1 MPRSSNEVLT
11 RVAFRVVLAAFR
23 LRLRNVNTYE
33 DRDRVLALYAPLA
46 LLMLP
51 AVWLVAIL
59 IGYMFMFWGIQ
70 PRPLYDLFSLSGS
83 SLFTLGFTQSSG
95 FVSLFLEFSEAA
107 FGLTM
112 IALLIA
118 YLPTMYSAFSK
129 REAMV
134 TLLEVRAGKPPS
146 PVELLSR
153 AHRIRGLDFLTD
165 LWEDWEVWFAEVEE
179 SHTSLA
185 ALVFFRS
192 PQPNLSWITAAGVIL
207 DTAALLA
214 STVDAPNNPQAQLMI
229 RAGYVA
235 LRRIADYF
243 AIDYDPEPAPDDLIS
258 ISRQEFE
265 AVYEQLEANGVPLR
279 PDRDQAW
286 RDFNG
291 WRINYDRVLLA
302 LAALTMA
309 PYALW
314 VSDRSLPRGTM
325 YRRRNRLSNS
335 NGISNNNGSGG
346 R

>member
-1 MPRSSNEVLT
+1 P
-11 RVAFRVVLAAFR
+11 
-23 LRLRNVNTYE
+23 NT
-33 DRDRVLALYAPLA
+33 
-46 LLMLP
+46 
-51 AVWLVAIL
+51 
-59 IGYMFMFWGIQ
+59 
-70 PRPLYDLFSLSGS
+70 
-83 SLFTLGFTQSSG
+83 
-95 FVSLFLEFSEAA
+95 
-107 FGLTM
+107 
-112 IALLIA
+112 
-118 YLPTMYSAFSK
+118 
-129 REAMV
+129 
-134 TLLEVRAGKPPS
+134 
-146 PVELLSR
+146 
-153 AHRIRGLDFLTD
+153 
-165 LWEDWEVWFAEVEE
+165 
-179 SHTSLA
+179 
-185 ALVFFRS
+185 
-192 PQPNLSWITAAGVIL
+192 
-207 DTAALLA
+207 
-214 STVDAPNNPQAQLMI
+214 PQAQLMI